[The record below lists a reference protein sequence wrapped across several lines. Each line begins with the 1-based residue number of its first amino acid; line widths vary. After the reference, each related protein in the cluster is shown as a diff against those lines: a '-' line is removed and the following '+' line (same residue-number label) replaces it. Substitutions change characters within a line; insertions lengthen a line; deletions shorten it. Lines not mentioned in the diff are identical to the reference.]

1 MRPRIWRPPIDPTP
15 TEQVVIKR
23 IKRAKL
29 FVFLRQRRHEIFTE
43 DFQEEL
49 GAIYRQSPLGRP
61 PIPQRNWLWPPY
73 CRLSRASR
81 MTKSSRLV

>member
-1 MRPRIWRPPIDPTP
+1 MPPRIWRPPIDPTP

-49 GAIYRQSPLGRP
+49 GAI
-61 PIPQRNWLWPPY
+61 
-73 CRLSRASR
+73 
-81 MTKSSRLV
+81 